1 MYTELKNLISLIID
15 YRGKTP
21 LKLGSDWSSSGYRAL
36 SAKNIKTGKIVNE
49 ESIRY
54 VDENLYKK
62 WMKNEI
68 LRGDIFI
75 TSEAPFGEV
84 YYWNSDEKIVLSQ
97 RLFAIRPI
105 KSINS
110 QYLYFYMATEKFH
123 KELESRATG
132 STVTGLRQPELLK
145 CKINVKPIEEQ
156 QHIVNILGSLDD
168 KIENNENIIAQIN
181 KLATLF
187 YKEEC
192 NKESKVVSLGDYIKN
207 YDKER
212 KPLSSRERNSLKKLY
227 PYYGATEV
235 VDFVDNYLF
244 DGDYVLLGED
254 GTVIDAQG
262 FPIIQRVNGKFWAN
276 NHTHILKGI
285 NNIDNNILEVV
296 LKNTNVK
303 SIVTGAVQLKINQSN
318 MNNLKILLPINLN
331 SLKNK
336 IQPLFVKRFNLLNQN
351 KELSK
356 QKRLY
361 LQKFFG

>member
-1 MYTELKNLISLIID
+1 M
-15 YRGKTP
+15 
-21 LKLGSDWSSSGYRAL
+21 
-36 SAKNIKTGKIVNE
+36 
-49 ESIRY
+49 
-54 VDENLYKK
+54 
-62 WMKNEI
+62 
-68 LRGDIFI
+68 
-75 TSEAPFGEV
+75 
-84 YYWNSDEKIVLSQ
+84 
-97 RLFAIRPI
+97 
-105 KSINS
+105 
-110 QYLYFYMATEKFH
+110 
-123 KELESRATG
+123 
-132 STVTGLRQPELLK
+132 
-145 CKINVKPIEEQ
+145 
-156 QHIVNILGSLDD
+156 DD

-285 NNIDNNILEVV
+285 NNIDNNILEIV